1 MFGIILIILFFT
13 TIIVLFRKV
22 KQFDEEMEHIYQQE
36 LRKRDELA
44 NNTER

>member
-36 LRKRDELA
+36 LRGRDELA
-44 NNTER
+44 NNTKR